1 MKKLIN
7 LAAIVALAGA
17 MVACSGKSYYEGVS
31 KGSKSEVDSLSYA
44 VGANFGYG
52 IVADTPDLKFDWETL
67 VDAAEVELFKS
78 PAITTD
84 EDHEAALKLLQEFF
98 NEKRRPRMD
107 ERAAELFK
115 EDSTRQLTREDFI
128 DFDSFEN
135 DKERKEVSEAY
146 GTDIGVRLRPM
157 GLPLK
162 TYWFKKGMVDAA
174 KNESFM
180 TIDDTQRHIQMF
192 YMDVLPLKN
201 AEESKAWLADIEKQK
216 GVQKTESGLLY
227 RIDREGDN
235 NVKPT
240 AEDIVKVD
248 YEGKLRNGLVFDSSY
263 DRGESIEF
271 PLSGVIPGWT
281 EGMQLVGMGGQITL
295 WIPGDL
301 AYGVHGSGGGA
312 IGPNE
317 ALEFKVELHDVK
329 TKAQAEAE
337 AAAAAEAQAQSAE

>member
-1 MKKLIN
+1 
-7 LAAIVALAGA
+7 
-17 MVACSGKSYYEGVS
+17 
-31 KGSKSEVDSLSYA
+31 
-44 VGANFGYG
+44 
-52 IVADTPDLKFDWETL
+52 
-67 VDAAEVELFKS
+67 
-78 PAITTD
+78 
-84 EDHEAALKLLQEFF
+84 
-98 NEKRRPRMD
+98 
-107 ERAAELFK
+107 
-115 EDSTRQLTREDFI
+115 
-128 DFDSFEN
+128 
-135 DKERKEVSEAY
+135 
-146 GTDIGVRLRPM
+146 
-157 GLPLK
+157 
-162 TYWFKKGMVDAA
+162 
-174 KNESFM
+174 M

-281 EGMQLVGMGGQITL
+281 EGMQLVGKGGQITL

-317 ALEFKVELHDVK
+317 ALAFKVELDDVK

>member
-248 YEGKLRNGLVFDSSY
+248 
-263 DRGESIEF
+263 
-271 PLSGVIPGWT
+271 
-281 EGMQLVGMGGQITL
+281 
-295 WIPGDL
+295 
-301 AYGVHGSGGGA
+301 
-312 IGPNE
+312 
-317 ALEFKVELHDVK
+317 
-329 TKAQAEAE
+329 
-337 AAAAAEAQAQSAE
+337 